1 MVMDHRLELM
11 ILEVLSNLSDSVIL
25 IPGRGKDSAELCWCF
40 SQITYS
46 PGTGMIFFNV
56 TVSH

>member
-46 PGTGMIFFNV
+46 PGTGMIFF
-56 TVSH
+56 